1 MSLLAG
7 GPNGRGRGVVIAGA
21 VRSAIGK
28 FGGALAGTHV
38 ADLGAA
44 VCREAL
50 VRAGLGGDAGA
61 ASVDETIV
69 GHARQAG
76 NGPNVGRQVAHFT
89 GVPDTKPA
97 YTINQACASGLQA
110 IVSGAQAV
118 ALGDSDVVLAAG
130 VENMSRIP
138 FLLPD
143 QRWGKKLGDMTV
155 ADAMY
160 TDGYLCRLCNQ
171 VMGETAET
179 LVERYGIARATQ
191 DEFALLSHRRATA
204 AWDDG
209 RMAAEVVGVIVKGP
223 RGQESVFA
231 RDENPRADTT
241 LEALAK
247 LPPVFRKDGS
257 VGAGNSSAI
266 TDGAAAMI
274 VLAGE
279 RAAALGVTPMA
290 RVVGWTS
297 VGVDAAEMG
306 LGPVPAVRKL
316 FAGTGLTMKDMD
328 LVELNEAFA
337 SQVLACDKELGFDR
351 DRLNVNGGGIALGH
365 PTGCSGARIVVTLLH
380 ELARRKGRY
389 GLATLCVSGGQGMA
403 VLFERLEH

>member
-1 MSLLAG
+1 MSVAG
-7 GPNGRGRGVVIAGA
+7 GLNGHGRNVVVAGA
-21 VRSAIGK
+21 VRSAIGR
-28 FGGALAGTHV
+28 FGGALAGVHV
-38 ADLGAA
+38 ADLGAVVA
-44 VCREAL
+44 REAL
-50 VRAGLGGDAGA
+50 LRAGLDSGR
-61 ASVDETIV
+61 VDETIV

-76 NGPNVGRQVAHFT
+76 NGPNVGRQVAHFA
-89 GVPDTKPA
+89 GVPDTRPA
-97 YTINQACASGLQA
+97 YTINKACASGLQA

-130 VENMSRIP
+130 VENMSAIP

-160 TDGYLCRLCNQ
+160 RDGYLCRLCNQ

-179 LVERYGIARATQ
+179 LVTRYGIARAEQ

-204 AWDDG
+204 AWADG
-209 RMAAEVVGVIVKGP
+209 RMAAEIVAVPVKGP
-223 RGQESVFA
+223 RGQESLFE
-231 RDENPRADTT
+231 RDEAPRADTT
-241 LEALAK
+241 LEALSK
-247 LPPVFRKDGS
+247 LPPVFKQDGS

-266 TDGAAAMI
+266 TDGAAAI
-274 VLAGE
+274 VVLAEE
-279 RAAALGVTPMA
+279 RAAELGVTPMA
-290 RVVGWTS
+290 RIVAWAS
-297 VGVDAAEMG
+297 AGVDAAEMG
-306 LGPVPAVRKL
+306 LGPVPAIRKL
-316 FAGTGLTMKDMD
+316 FAATGLTMKDLD

-365 PTGCSGARIVVTLLH
+365 PTGCSGTRIVVTLLH